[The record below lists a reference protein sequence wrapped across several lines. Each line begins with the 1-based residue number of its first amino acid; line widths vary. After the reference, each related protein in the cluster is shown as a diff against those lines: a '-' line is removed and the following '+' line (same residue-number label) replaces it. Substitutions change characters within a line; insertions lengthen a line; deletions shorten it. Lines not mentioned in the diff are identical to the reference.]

1 MTKPTL
7 GIIGAGRLGT
17 ALARQALRAG
27 YEVRIANSRGPESL
41 VLMAQVLLP
50 GVKIAT
56 VNELAQRSDIIV
68 LALPLH
74 RYKML
79 DPALFAGKIVIDAM
93 NYWPPTEGVI
103 PEFASGDR
111 SSSEYLQTYF
121 PAAKMVKTL
130 NHVAYHEL
138 EEHSLPAGHAQR
150 RAVVVAG
157 DHQAEKEQVMQLVEA
172 LGFDAVDVGP
182 LSAGRTFQPD
192 TPLFD
197 TRYTREDIS
206 DER

>member
-17 ALARQALRAG
+17 AVARQALAAD
-27 YEVRIANSRGPESL
+27 YVVRLTNSRGPASL
-41 VLMAQVLLP
+41 ALMSQVLLP
-50 GVKIAT
+50 GVLTAT
-56 VNELAQRSDIIV
+56 LEELVEQSDIII

-74 RYKML
+74 RYKTL
-79 DPALFAGKIVIDAM
+79 DSALFTGKIVVDAM

-103 PEFASGDR
+103 PEFTSENS

-121 PAAKMVKTL
+121 QAAKIVKTL

-138 EEHSLPAGHAQR
+138 EEHSLPAGHTER
-150 RAVVVAG
+150 RAIVVAS
-157 DHQAEKEQVMQLVEA
+157 DHQAAKKQVMQLIDA
-172 LGFDAVDVGP
+172 LGFDAVDVGA
-182 LSAGRTFQPD
+182 LAVGRTFQPD

-197 TRYTREDIS
+197 QRYSARDIS
-206 DER
+206 Q

>member
-1 MTKPTL
+1 MTKPRV

-17 ALARQALRAG
+17 ALARQSLRAG

-41 VLMAQVLLP
+41 ALMTQVLLP

-56 VNELAQRSDIIV
+56 VDELAQRSDIII

-74 RYKML
+74 RYKAL
-79 DPALFAGKIVIDAM
+79 EPALFAGKIVIDAM

-103 PEFASGDR
+103 PEFTSENS

-121 PAAKMVKTL
+121 PAAKLVKTL

-138 EEHSLPAGHAQR
+138 EEHSLPAGHAER

-157 DHQAEKEQVMQLVEA
+157 DHQAEKEQVMQLIDA
-172 LGFDAVDVGP
+172 IGFDAVDVGP
-182 LSAGRTFQPD
+182 LAAGRTFQPD

-197 TRYTREDIS
+197 TRYSAKDMTK
-206 DER
+206 